1 MIWSLL
7 LMSLSMVAVAWL
19 AWKLV
24 QRQERGDEA
33 LESLLKQ
40 DDDRAERGLR
50 RAAGL
55 SDEPTAGSPTA
66 PPSGSPSGST
76 SGPDHSGTKP

>member
-7 LMSLSMVAVAWL
+7 MMTLSMLAVAWL

-24 QRQERGDEA
+24 QRQERGDDQ
-33 LESLLKQ
+33 LESLLKK

-55 SDEPTAGSPTA
+55 PEEPIEGSD
-66 PPSGSPSGST
+66 
-76 SGPDHSGTKP
+76 DRTKH

>member
-7 LMSLSMVAVAWL
+7 LMTLSMLAVAWL

-24 QRQERGDEA
+24 QKQERGDDQ

-55 SDEPTAGSPTA
+55 SDDSPTNQTRDR
-66 PPSGSPSGST
+66 PG
-76 SGPDHSGTKP
+76 D

>member
-24 QRQERGDEA
+24 QRQERGDDE

-55 SDEPTAGSPTA
+55 PDEPTAGPPTGLPTG
-66 PPSGSPSGST
+66 PP

>member
-7 LMSLSMVAVAWL
+7 LMSLSMLAVAWL

-24 QRQERGDEA
+24 QRQERGDDQ
-33 LESLLKQ
+33 LESLLKK

-55 SDEPTAGSPTA
+55 PDEPSAA
-66 PPSGSPSGST
+66 PGRDQPN
-76 SGPDHSGTKP
+76 D

>member
-7 LMSLSMVAVAWL
+7 LMSLSMLAVAWL

-24 QRQERGDEA
+24 QRQERGDDQ
-33 LESLLKQ
+33 LESLLKK

-55 SDEPTAGSPTA
+55 PDEPASNPARDRPNG
-66 PPSGSPSGST
+66 
-76 SGPDHSGTKP
+76 

>member
-1 MIWSLL
+1 
-7 LMSLSMVAVAWL
+7 
-19 AWKLV
+19 V
-24 QRQERGDEA
+24 QRQERGDDE

-55 SDEPTAGSPTA
+55 PDEPEAG
-66 PPSGSPSGST
+66 PPSGPP
-76 SGPDHSGTKP
+76 SGPDHTGTKP